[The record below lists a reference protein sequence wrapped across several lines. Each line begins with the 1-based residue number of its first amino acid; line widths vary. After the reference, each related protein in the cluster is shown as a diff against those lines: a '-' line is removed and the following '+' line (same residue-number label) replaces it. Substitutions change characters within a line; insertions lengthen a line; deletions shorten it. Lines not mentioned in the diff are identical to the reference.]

1 MSNQSQNTEAF
12 FLGVMVLK
20 GGKWLPHSKFAENDL
35 GQALYKAEEVDKD
48 RAVDGTKILK
58 ISTSGQ
64 GAPKEMW
71 VSPRFAAKAEA
82 EKQQKLQAGRQ
93 KTQEN
98 LATARRADVKKS

>member
-1 MSNQSQNTEAF
+1 LSNQSQNTEAF

-48 RAVDGTKILK
+48 RTVDGTKILK
-58 ISTSGQ
+58 IPTSGTV
-64 GAPKEMW
+64 APKEMW

-82 EKQQKLQAGRQ
+82 DKQKKLQDGRH

-98 LATARRADVKKS
+98 LASARRADVKKT